1 MTASGLE
8 KFAHVVDKLHRSV
21 AICDSLRHERE
32 KLAGE
37 LERTKLS
44 LEAERADK
52 EMLKSQ
58 IEFLL
63 RERESMKLRVE
74 GILDAITMLEL
85 EAESAKK

>member
-21 AICDSLRHERE
+21 VICESLRHEKE
-32 KLAGE
+32 QLAGE
-37 LERTKLS
+37 LAQAKRS

-63 RERESMKLRVE
+63 KERESMKLRVE

>member
-21 AICDSLRHERE
+21 AICESLRHDKEQ
-32 KLAGE
+32 LAGE
-37 LERTKLS
+37 LERAKLR
-44 LEAERADK
+44 LEAEKADN
-52 EMLKSQ
+52 ELLKAQ
-58 IEFLL
+58 VEFLL
-63 RERESMKLRVE
+63 KERESMKLRVE